1 MTAYTSETPKP
12 SGVLLLLLLLLLVVV
27 VVVAAAEALVVCLC
41 VLFRDDNGLPNRMM
55 CCFGFVEVL
64 QD

>member
-1 MTAYTSETPKP
+1 M
-12 SGVLLLLLLLLLVVV
+12 
-27 VVVAAAEALVVCLC
+27 VVAAAAAALVVCLC

-55 CCFGFVEVL
+55 CCFRFVDVL